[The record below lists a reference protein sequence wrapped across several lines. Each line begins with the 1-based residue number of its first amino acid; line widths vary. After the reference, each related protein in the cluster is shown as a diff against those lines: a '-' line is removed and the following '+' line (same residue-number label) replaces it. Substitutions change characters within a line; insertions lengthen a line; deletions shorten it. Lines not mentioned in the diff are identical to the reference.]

1 VREVK
6 VATAQ
11 FETTLDPE
19 KNRKKVLRYCEEA
32 ARKGAQAIVFAEF
45 WMTGNPTTGDNSR
58 LVKLVE
64 PVPGPTFKLL
74 EKKAKELGNT
84 LSPEQSLRKA
94 KTEDTTTPQVSSLQA
109 ASS

>member
-1 VREVK
+1 MREVK

-64 PVPGPTFKLL
+64 PVQALL
-74 EKKAKELGNT
+74 
-84 LSPEQSLRKA
+84 SSYLRRRRRNSVIHY
-94 KTEDTTTPQVSSLQA
+94 PRNNH
-109 ASS
+109 